1 MKKLLV
7 VLFASLS
14 SCIFA
19 QSSILKFTPG
29 DSLTAKFDKAL
40 DEYLA
45 KGFIKNISPSTIR
58 MVWKRTY
65 LNTDESCNTLVCDN
79 FNCYQSW
86 VSFSPK
92 VIELKT
98 NDSSNIDLHFEVG
111 CCEPGPT
118 TLMMDFYLV
127 GDTSNSLVNIHYN
140 CGVIT
145 KIDYLEAPE
154 FSIQPNPASDV
165 LQLKFLDNSVEP
177 FTYEILSLAGVSM
190 RNATV
195 SGITTA
201 IALDGL
207 PAGIYFLRLRQGLK
221 ATEPRKF
228 VVVKDGK

>member
-1 MKKLLV
+1 MNKLFFFVFGL
-7 VLFASLS
+7 LCNS
-14 SCIFA
+14 INA
-19 QSSILKFTPG
+19 QSSIFEFTPG
-29 DSLTAKFDKAL
+29 DSLHAKFDKSL
-40 DEYLA
+40 DEYVS
-45 KGFIKNISPSTIR
+45 KGFIKNISKSTVK

-65 LNTDESCNTLVCDN
+65 LYVDESCNSLVCDN
-79 FNCYQSW
+79 INCYQPW
-86 VSFSPK
+86 ISFSPK

-98 NDSSNIDLHFEVG
+98 NDSSNIDLHFEAG

-118 TLMMDFYLV
+118 TLLMDFYLSD
-127 GDTSNSLVNIHYN
+127 DTTKSLVQVHYT

-145 KIDYLEAPE
+145 KIEYLEGPE

-165 LQLKFLDNSVEP
+165 LQLKLLDNGTAP
-177 FTYEILSLAGVSM
+177 FAYEIISLAGVSM

-195 SGITTA
+195 SGLTTA

-228 VVVKDGK
+228 VVAPEWK